1 MNKHMAKITVADIP
15 HMLKMWDQKLN
26 IEKPEN
32 VSVNCEDKKYWR
44 CPDCGYD
51 WLTSPKNR
59 YRGSG
64 KCPCHES
71 NKAIRKG
78 VNDVLTIVKGLD
90 SFLDEDNDFDV
101 IYTQGLDSSLPV
113 NLKCDECG
121 RKWTSMLKA
130 QVKKD
135 GKGGYIATGCP
146 HYNTVK
152 RKKTDIPFCLEV
164 DVIMKFWDDKNL
176 LDPTKTKSNSNEK
189 AHFICKK
196 CGYDWTTE
204 IRSLTRGTGKCSCCE
219 LQQVIRKGVTDVF
232 TLVPDSKRYFN
243 FKKNKNIDIYSIP
256 LRNSEIPI
264 DWKCPD
270 CGREW
275 RSPLAT
281 RIKGKKGEYSFTGCQ
296 YCYLHDATRITPVSS
311 VPKLLKYWNFKKN
324 KLIDV
329 NLTSAYANIQANWEC
344 KDCGYEWTESI
355 KGRTNSNTSC
365 PFCDGI
371 YKPVIK
377 GKNDVLTVCQDLA
390 QIYDFEHNAKMGLD
404 IYKMGASSKTIA
416 HFKCPKC
423 KNEWDSPINRR
434 VRKHKDG
441 TYRFVDCPACSNR
454 VFRKTPYSIE
464 FPLLAKMYREDL
476 NGIPLDSIRG
486 AKAISYTYYHWDC
499 PTCGETFESTL
510 NAMKESH
517 KSPTKGCPYC
527 SRVKLRKG
535 ESFADLHPEMMD
547 EYDPDNT
554 ADPYNVFPNCK
565 DSIGWICRDCG
576 HHWNATFALR
586 HIGGGNCPLCYRTVL
601 IPDKNSFAAVYPDYT
616 KYWADSNER
625 RADEIFYNS
634 TEHHTWHCFDCGMDY
649 RAPLQKIINTSNSC
663 PYCENRRAI
672 PGKTSLKHLYP
683 NIAKQ
688 LSPNDGHD
696 ADLILPNT
704 HTSLLWRCDT
714 CHYDYNA
721 SAYAMINGY
730 TCPYCNDRIVKPGY
744 NSFADKHQDLFNEM
758 DEIANYLLPKS
769 PYDVLD
775 TSDYKFWYN
784 CKNNPKHKY
793 LMSPRTRLMFQK
805 RDREPCLYCRG
816 QRRKLQHFIS
826 YNP

>member
-1 MNKHMAKITVADIP
+1 MAKITVADIP
-15 HMLKMWDQKLN
+15 HMLKMWDPKLN
-26 IEKPEN
+26 TEKPET
-32 VSVNCEDKKYWR
+32 VSANCEDQKHWI
-44 CPDCGYD
+44 CPDCGYN
-51 WLTSPKNR
+51 WLASPKSR

-152 RKKTDIPFCLEV
+152 RKQTDIPFCLEV

-256 LRNSEIPI
+256 LRNSEIPS

-377 GKNDVLTVCQDLA
+377 GKNDVLTVCPDLA

-464 FPLLAKMYREDL
+464 FPLLAKLYREDL

-601 IPDKNSFAAVYPDYT
+601 IPDKNSFAAVNPDYT